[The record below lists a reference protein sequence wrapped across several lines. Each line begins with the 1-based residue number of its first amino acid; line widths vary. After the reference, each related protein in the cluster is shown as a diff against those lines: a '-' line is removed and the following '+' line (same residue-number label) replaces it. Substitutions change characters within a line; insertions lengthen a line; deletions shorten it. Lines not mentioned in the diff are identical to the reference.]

1 MDSGAAA
8 GWLACPQAAKHT
20 NRAGPEARGSSAP
33 AARVLDFAVADE
45 RNWDWESSSSS
56 RESRSG
62 LLCAAACGSAD
73 AGLRASGRRGV
84 RREW

>member
-62 LLCAAACGSAD
+62 LL
-73 AGLRASGRRGV
+73 
-84 RREW
+84 